1 MDRPPSAGGVEVPD
15 LAFRSA
21 ASTAA
26 EMQPFVDLM
35 DRFEGGAGAAAPE
48 LTPPPP
54 EGEAESATWLG
65 DGPPRS
71 TMYPAVA
78 RAHSTP
84 VRNLWK
90 DLDRV
95 ARAGMSSAPLLAR
108 DNPAE
113 LVSLVAAVE
122 VHERWLA
129 RRRLARI
136 QSGWRGDDRGE
147 SAAVG
152 RSNGSKTQQE
162 SSRGGATQMEPPV
175 QPEKVLR
182 RGEMR
187 KCLGETLFQR
197 ALAAVR
203 QSTREKSA
211 AGRRAV
217 LDTLLFDLRT
227 DAEVLVPCFP
237 EGWDVAAAAVG
248 GACDALAGCLVPFM
262 SREGCGNGE
271 ILEHLCWMQGFN
283 GACDEAFGSG
293 AAGTERATLSAAL
306 KPFRRLYASR
316 SASASE
322 ETANNLLRR
331 GVAVNMQQEPSRSM
345 SGLWK
350 TMAPQDLFQML
361 TSELELVA
369 APDHEGATAAGGTT
383 DWELVALVASGC
395 ACTLE
400 KYADRLRAAIEDG
413 GLRGRTKGHMAFERL
428 CAIANDA
435 LQCCRETDNFEG
447 SLRSLEGFA
456 KVEAVL
462 GEASVHFMAAATGFS
477 AVAASAMKLIVGQ
490 VQEDIRGLL
499 VEVGWYNRKPGEPT
513 ILRRICCT
521 FADYQADVDNSVE
534 DSLAEN
540 FHGELFTAFMPTYM
554 ASLLLA
560 GSRFEEEALEN
571 IADDWSQIAECF
583 REKAP
588 SDSLGL
594 FKRLLFDIMG
604 LVASQ
609 TPEAV
614 TQTFVGMTHA
624 YGSVPLDIVRRV
636 LLAGDGSHRKKVGS
650 VPDILER
657 CTKVAGQ
664 KPVAPS
670 LPAGASVLARV
681 EALCASPA
689 TWMPGAKIVRR
700 RSSLRAEPAPT

>member
-1 MDRPPSAGGVEVPD
+1 MDRPPPAEGGEVPD

-21 ASTAA
+21 ASAAA

-35 DRFEGGAGAAAPE
+35 DRIEGGAGAAAPE
-48 LTPPPP
+48 LVPLPP
-54 EGEAESATWLG
+54 EGEAESETWLG

-78 RAHSTP
+78 RVHSTP

-90 DLDRV
+90 DLDRA
-95 ARAGMSSAPLLAR
+95 ARAAMSSAPLLAR
-108 DNPAE
+108 DSPAE

-122 VHERWLA
+122 VHERWLV

-136 QSGWRGDDRGE
+136 QSGQRGDDRGE
-147 SAAVG
+147 SATVAATKG
-152 RSNGSKTQQE
+152 GKSQQE
-162 SSRGGATQMEPPV
+162 SSRGGATQVELPV
-175 QPEKVLR
+175 QPEQVLR

-187 KCLGETLFQR
+187 KCLGETLFLR
-197 ALAAVR
+197 ALGAVR

-217 LDTLLFDLRT
+217 LESLLFDLRT

-237 EGWDVAAAAVG
+237 EGWDVAAASVG
-248 GACDALAGCLVPFM
+248 GACHALAGTLVPFM

-271 ILEHLCWMQGFN
+271 ILEHLCWMQGFH
-283 GACDEAFGSG
+283 GACDEAFGPG
-293 AAGTERATLSAAL
+293 AAGIERATLSAAL
-306 KPFRRLYASR
+306 KPFRRLYSKRSR
-316 SASASE
+316 ATSE
-322 ETANNLLRR
+322 ETASNLLRR
-331 GVAVNMQQEPSRSM
+331 GVVVNMQEEPSRSV

-350 TMAPQDLFQML
+350 TLAPQDLFQML

-369 APDHEGATAAGGTT
+369 APDHEGAT

-400 KYADRLRAAIEDG
+400 NYAGQLRAAVEDG

-447 SLRSLEGFA
+447 SLRSLDGFA
-456 KVEAVL
+456 KMEAVL

-477 AVAASAMKLIVGQ
+477 AAAASAIKLIVEQ

-499 VEVGWYNRKPGEPT
+499 MEVFQQGWYDRRPGEPT

-521 FADYQADVDNSVE
+521 FADYQADIDNSVE
-534 DSLAEN
+534 ESLAGN
-540 FHGELFTAFMPTYM
+540 FHGELLAAFVPTYM

-560 GSRFEEEALEN
+560 GSRFEEAALEN

-583 REKAP
+583 QEKAP
-588 SDSLGL
+588 SDSLRL

-614 TQTFVGMTHA
+614 TQTFAGMLHA
-624 YGSVPLDIVRRV
+624 YGSVPMDIVRRV

-650 VPDILER
+650 IPDILER
-657 CTKVAGQ
+657 CTKMAGE
-664 KPVAPS
+664 KSVPPS

-689 TWMPGAKIVRR
+689 TWMPGAKIIRR
-700 RSSLRAEPAPT
+700 RSTLRAEPAPT